1 MPLALILL
9 MFTLFYYLYNHGI
22 TEQLNE
28 RGYYTNLKQLVEQMY
43 TDNGN
48 TKVTLVV
55 ISMGGPVSLYFLTQ
69 VVNQEWKDTFIH
81 SYVTLAAAWSGLNGF
96 LHALITPQPT
106 NNFLFYE
113 TPASGQELR
122 SLFRTFPSYYFVMN
136 PGSVLNDTVVV
147 STPTTNYTAN
157 DYQQLFT
164 NVGYPQGYTQ
174 FIESRIDWPAPNVPT
189 YCFYGLG
196 VPTLETFVYDDG
208 FPDAQPISVINGD
221 GDGSVNKASAE
232 ICLRWANSG
241 YLFNNTVFPGVNH
254 SEFIS
259 NKAVLESIAA
269 IVGAPIDPI
278 NNHGI
283 THIATVQLLGAV
295 ILLSLF
301 IGV

>member
-1 MPLALILL
+1 M
-9 MFTLFYYLYNHGI
+9 
-22 TEQLNE
+22 
-28 RGYYTNLKQLVEQMY
+28 
-43 TDNGN
+43 
-48 TKVTLVV
+48 V
-55 ISMGGPVSLYFLTQ
+55 I
-69 VVNQEWKDTFIH
+69 
-81 SYVTLAAAWSGLNGF
+81 
-96 LHALITPQPT
+96 
-106 NNFLFYE
+106 
-113 TPASGQELR
+113 
-122 SLFRTFPSYYFVMN
+122 
-136 PGSVLNDTVVV
+136 

-164 NVGYPQGYTQ
+164 DIGYPQGYTQ

-208 FPDAQPISVINGD
+208 FPDSQPISLINGD

-241 YLFNNTVFPGVNH
+241 YLFNNTVFPGVSH

-278 NNHGI
+278 NNHGV
-283 THIATVQLLGAV
+283 THITTVQLLGAV
-295 ILLSLF
+295 ILLSQFLGF
-301 IGV
+301 